1 MKKSDIKTLDDLK
14 EFLTEYCK
22 ENPEDDCCELVRGIC
37 EANGWIYT
45 ADSVLNYEDE
55 DFATDGENLLSLMSD
70 GWHIFQGN
78 GVDMEYK
85 GRDITVREDAENYY
99 VDFCT
104 GLGEGVYPKADWDLT
119 PAIYDQMNIYKEN
132 KAEQPISVEDL
143 LPSEHYDTLVE
154 ADDVM
159 LLCKHSDIY
168 EGVSGN
174 DLCDWDILIMGNN
187 GLLMQPNEQLIY
199 SEAYFGDMYEK
210 VKQGDEDED
219 TVYKDCDFDNEEIA
233 VRKLSE
239 IPSDIKQSYVDVE
252 HGINT
257 DEICVTDAEV
267 IRGKVYEASLHTPQN
282 YPTQEYEDAF
292 LLVDE
297 DGNKR
302 YIKRISP
309 FFADA
314 QRDVYEE
321 ITEQEFKE
329 FCD

>member
-78 GVDMEYK
+78 GVDMEYQ

-119 PAIYDQMNIYKEN
+119 PAINDQMNIYKEN

-143 LPSEHYDTLVE
+143 LPSEDYDTLVE

-174 DLCDWDILIMGNN
+174 DLCDWDIFILGDN
-187 GLLMQPNEQLIY
+187 GLLMQPNEPLIF
-199 SEAYFGDMYEK
+199 SEAYFGDMYER
-210 VKQGDEDED
+210 VKPGDEDED
-219 TVYKDCDFDNEEIA
+219 TVYKECDFDNEEIA

-239 IPSDIKQSYVDVE
+239 IPSDIKQSYVEVE
-252 HGINT
+252 HGIST
-257 DEICVTDAEV
+257 DYIFVTDAN
-267 IRGKVYEASLHTPQN
+267 INRGKVYKAPLHTPQN
-282 YPTQEYEDAF
+282 YPTQECEYAF
-292 LLVDE
+292 LFVDE

-302 YIKRISP
+302 YIKRTSP